1 MGRCIAS
8 VFFAVAWLLASAV
21 PHAQDG
27 SSDTNITAR
36 ITGVELV
43 SADDRDYLHI
53 LGTIDA
59 PGFKRAWMQIGQG
72 STPTTWRFVGQKRK
86 YPIEDGVLGKI
97 PLSEF
102 SGGDLWLVVIN
113 VEDTSGLTKQAR
125 FPVRIN

>member
-1 MGRCIAS
+1 MGRYITS
-8 VFFAVAWLLASAV
+8 VFVAVVWLLATAAL
-21 PHAQDG
+21 HAQGG
-27 SSDTNITAR
+27 SSDNNITAE

-53 LGTIDA
+53 LGTIGA
-59 PGFKRAWMQIGQG
+59 PWFKRAWMQIGQG
-72 STPTTWRFVGQKRK
+72 STPSTWRFVGQKRK

-102 SGGDLWLVVIN
+102 SGGDLWQVVIN
-113 VEDTSGLTKQAR
+113 VEDTNGLTKQAR